1 MFMTAAEWHAA
12 LNDLPP
18 ALLLVSVLFDLAG
31 SATKRERLR
40 TAGFWTLI
48 AGVAGAALAIATGL
62 RAESSIEHGETVHRI
77 MERHETWAIA
87 VSVTFALL
95 AAWRIW
101 RKDALGP
108 QERPTYLFAATLAAL
123 GIVYVAHLGGT
134 LVFRHGAGVPTA
146 ALQEALTERNAGHE
160 HAEGEEH
167 EHVEGEPHET
177 GAADSVAATADTGRA
192 AAPSH
197 THPPGTPPHR
207 HD

>member
-18 ALLLVSVLFDLAG
+18 ALLLVSVIFDLAG
-31 SATKRERLR
+31 SATKRETLK

-48 AGVAGAALAIATGL
+48 AGVAGAALAVATGL

-101 RKDALGP
+101 RKGALGP
-108 QERPTYLFAATLAAL
+108 QERPTYLFASTLAAV

-134 LVFRHGAGVPTA
+134 IVFRHAGGVPTA
-146 ALQEALTERNAGHE
+146 ALQEALAERTAGHQHGEDQEHE
-160 HAEGEEH
+160 HAEGERH
-167 EHVEGEPHET
+167 EPVP
-177 GAADSVAATADTGRA
+177 ADSARRMADSARA
-192 AAPSH
+192 AAEGHS
-197 THPPGTPPHR
+197 HPPGTPPHE